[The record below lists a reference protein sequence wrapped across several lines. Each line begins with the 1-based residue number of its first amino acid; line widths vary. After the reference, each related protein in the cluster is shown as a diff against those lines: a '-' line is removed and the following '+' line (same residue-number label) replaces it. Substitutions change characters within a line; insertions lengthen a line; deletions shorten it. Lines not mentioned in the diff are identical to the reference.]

1 MLERFRNF
9 ILLRGLR
16 LRRLERRLTS
26 CLGTELAE
34 SFLEVLLK
42 LMRLVFLADPAFR
55 RNIEG
60 FRGRYVLASADGGL
74 ALTASFADG
83 RMKVRRGKLPDP
95 NLTITFRDERALFGL
110 LSSPRPDILNA
121 LLHQDVVTEGNL
133 NYLYKLAY
141 MATSLVR
148 RVTGAAV

>member
-1 MLERFRNF
+1 MLSRLKDF
-9 ILLRGLR
+9 ILLRGFR
-16 LRRLERRLTS
+16 THRLERRLAS

-34 SFLEVLLK
+34 SFLELLLN
-42 LMRLVFLADPAFR
+42 LMRLVLLVDPGFR

-83 RMKVRRGKLPDP
+83 RLRVRRGKLPDA
-95 NLTITFRDERALFGL
+95 NLTLTFRDERALFGL
-110 LSSPRPDILNA
+110 LSSPRPDILGS
-121 LLHQDVVTEGNL
+121 LLRQDVVTAGNL

-141 MATSLVR
+141 MATSLLR
-148 RVTGAAV
+148 RVTGMAT